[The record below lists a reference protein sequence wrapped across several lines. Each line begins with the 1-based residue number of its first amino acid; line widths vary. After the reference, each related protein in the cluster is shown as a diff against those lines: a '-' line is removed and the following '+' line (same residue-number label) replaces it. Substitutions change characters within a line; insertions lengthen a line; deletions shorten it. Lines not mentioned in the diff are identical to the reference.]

1 MIRRIQSGIVLLLIV
16 VIAPGISQAENDPTR
31 QVFNRTD
38 DQDGVLKI
46 LLYYDMEG
54 ISGQNI
60 ITSID
65 FPRPEYFEAR
75 ELLTADCNAA
85 IDGLFAGGADSVYV
99 VDAHGS
105 FNPEPDILLD
115 KMDPRAR
122 MLYRKERFDPY
133 ADLIENN
140 TFDAV
145 AAVAMHS
152 RTGGGGFAEHTINLG
167 TDWIMNGKSI
177 TESDILAFSWGRI
190 GIPLIFVS
198 GDDKLADQLKWMDWI
213 EYVTVKKAKGIAD
226 AELFPVDQMH
236 QELREAAK
244 RSVENLD
251 QMRACS
257 LSTPIT
263 AALRVVPPAD
273 LTILSR
279 VPGLDY
285 EDQKVTFAADNFAEA
300 YEGMRGL
307 LGVAQSGYYDI
318 AANLLL
324 SQGDSAFQQFKEA
337 VFEAWQA
344 AADTTTKPPEKPPE
358 AAQAEKPERLYFGSQ

>member
-1 MIRRIQSGIVLLLIV
+1 LLIIV
-16 VIAPGISQAENDPTR
+16 MTPGISQAQNDFTR
-31 QVFNRTD
+31 QIFDRTTD
-38 DQDGVLKI
+38 HDGVLKI

-60 ITSID
+60 LTSID

-75 ELLTADCNAA
+75 ELLTNDCNAV

-122 MLYRKERFDPY
+122 MLYRTERFHPY
-133 ADLIENN
+133 VDLIENN

-152 RTGGGGFAEHTINLG
+152 RTGGGGFAEHTVNLG
-167 TDWIMNGKSI
+167 TDWIMNGRSI
-177 TESDILAFSWGRI
+177 TESDLLVFSWGRI
-190 GIPLIFVS
+190 GIPLILVS
-198 GDDKLADQLKWMDWI
+198 GDDKLAKQVEWMDWI

-226 AELFPVDQMH
+226 AEVFPVDLMH
-236 QELREAAK
+236 QQLREAAR
-244 RSVENLD
+244 RSVKNLD
-251 QMRACS
+251 QMKACT

-273 LTILSR
+273 LSILRR
-279 VPGLDY
+279 VPGLEY
-285 EDQKVTFAADNFAEA
+285 EDQKVTFVAGNFADA

-307 LGVAQSGYYDI
+307 LDVAQSGYYDI
-318 AANLLL
+318 AAKLLL
-324 SQGDSAFQQFKEA
+324 NQGDDAFQQFKDA

-344 AADTTTKPPEKPPE
+344 SADTTTKPSETQPETE
-358 AAQAEKPERLYFGSQ
+358 RAQKPERLYFGSQ